1 MKDNQKREVKLHI
14 KAECNDKS
22 PAWPWQEHPNASTIS
37 LKDGEGVI
45 ITAQNGAVVMN
56 TINRG
61 SYSSAGE
68 PLAVFYDDARFSL
81 AAAKFDDYALY
92 HDYDPYQ
99 GRAEPWPM
107 DEYNG
112 LRKRRKER

>member
-22 PAWPWQEHPNASTIS
+22 PAWPWQERPDESTLS
-37 LKDGEGVI
+37 LKDGEGII
-45 ITAQNGAVVMN
+45 ITMQNGMLVLN
-56 TINRG
+56 TFSRENH
-61 SYSSAGE
+61 SSVGE
-68 PLAVFYDDARFSL
+68 PLAAFYDDARIIYT
-81 AAAKFDDYALY
+81 AAKFDDYALY